1 MKLDFLKDLLLESAL
16 SSYSKNVCDYIL
28 HSNQS
33 EHIVDIEEIGM
44 SYFVTDK
51 IGQEEDANEKY
62 FEVLNESK
70 KDFALLQID
79 NGIIK
84 TCKTKKCDCAIVDD
98 SDLCFIEFKAN
109 ATSTNP
115 NQVKSNYR
123 KAMQQLGTTI
133 SILKSGLSSLGK
145 DLDSLRELEAYV
157 CFRRGYP
164 RVTSSEINYQVEFSK
179 NNNGCPLYFEP
190 KKIL

>member
-1 MKLDFLKDLLLESAL
+1 MKRDFLNDLLLESVL

-33 EHIVDIEEIGM
+33 EHIVDIEGIGM
-44 SYFVTDK
+44 SYFVTDE
-51 IGQEEDANEKY
+51 IGKEEDATEKY
-62 FEVLNESK
+62 FEVLNESN

-84 TCKTKKCDCAIVDD
+84 TCETKKCDCAIADD
-98 SDLCFIEFKAN
+98 TNLCFIEFKAN
-109 ATSTNP
+109 AISTNT
-115 NQVKSNYR
+115 NQVRKNYR

-133 SILKSGLSSLGK
+133 SIFKSGLSSLGK

-179 NNNGCPLYFEP
+179 NNDGCPLYFEP
-190 KKIL
+190 KKVL

>member
-1 MKLDFLKDLLLESAL
+1 MKPDFLNDLLLESVL
-16 SSYSKNVCDYIL
+16 SSYCKSVCDYIL

-33 EHIVDIEEIGM
+33 AHIVDIEGKGM
-44 SYFVTDK
+44 SYFVTDE
-51 IGQEEDANEKY
+51 IGKEEDATEKY
-62 FEVLNESK
+62 FEVLNESN

-84 TCKTKKCDCAIVDD
+84 TCETKKCDCAIADD
-98 SDLCFIEFKAN
+98 TNLCFIEFKAN
-109 ATSTNP
+109 AISTNT
-115 NQVKSNYR
+115 NQVRKNYR

-133 SILKSGLSSLGK
+133 SIFKSGLSSLGK

-179 NNNGCPLYFEP
+179 NNDGCPLYFEP
-190 KKIL
+190 KKVL

>member
-16 SSYSKNVCDYIL
+16 SSYSMNVCDYII

-33 EHIVDIEEIGM
+33 EHIVDIEGIGI
-44 SYFVTDK
+44 SYFVTDE
-51 IGQEEDANEKY
+51 IGQEEDASEKY

-84 TCKTKKCDCAIVDD
+84 TCETQKCDCAIVDD

-109 ATSTNP
+109 ATSTNTK
-115 NQVKSNYR
+115 QVKRNYC
-123 KAMQQLGTTI
+123 KAMKQLGTTI
-133 SILKSGLSSLGK
+133 SIFKSGVSSLGK
-145 DLDSLRELEAYV
+145 DLDSLRKLEAYV
-157 CFRRGYP
+157 CFRHGYP
-164 RVTSSEINYQVEFSK
+164 RVTSSEINYQVDFAK
-179 NNNGCPLYFEP
+179 NNNGCPLYFAP
-190 KKIL
+190 KKVL